1 MYFDMLKLLVH
12 VLYPVSH
19 AYTWMECVPELI
31 GKNVFILCAFAVCSH
46 VPLGLI
52 ITIEE
57 GTARDHGEF
66 AYYLGNR
73 AVLANRI
80 TIGIIAGH
88 PSTSFG
94 NLCR

>member
-1 MYFDMLKLLVH
+1 
-12 VLYPVSH
+12 
-19 AYTWMECVPELI
+19 
-31 GKNVFILCAFAVCSH
+31 
-46 VPLGLI
+46 LI

-88 PSTSFG
+88 LSTFCG
-94 NLCR
+94 DLCR